1 MTCWDEKMPVFYDN
15 LLVVLFD
22 AIKASRSCMEEF
34 RHLLCFS
41 CVNYFWLKILV
52 MQFFSSTFRYKNTT
66 LSDDKEENIEVTKSK
81 ALGDN
86 EGIWGNFLKNLFQI
100 LFLKRLTISCQIYP
114 INHFDH
120 QHHFKTFKLMS
131 APYRELRV

>member
-1 MTCWDEKMPVFYDN
+1 MPVFYDN

-22 AIKASRSCMEEF
+22 AIKACSCLEEF

-66 LSDDKEENIEVTKSK
+66 LSEDKEENIEVT
-81 ALGDN
+81 
-86 EGIWGNFLKNLFQI
+86 
-100 LFLKRLTISCQIYP
+100 
-114 INHFDH
+114 INQKLLATMKGFEV
-120 QHHFKTFKLMS
+120 TF
-131 APYRELRV
+131 

>member
-66 LSDDKEENIEVTKSK
+66 LSEDKEENIDVTTVNQKLLATMK
-81 ALGDN
+81 GF
-86 EGIWGNFLKNLFQI
+86 EETFLKTYFR
-100 LFLKRLTISCQIYP
+100 FSFGK
-114 INHFDH
+114 D
-120 QHHFKTFKLMS
+120 
-131 APYRELRV
+131 

>member
-22 AIKASRSCMEEF
+22 AIKACSCMEEF

-66 LSDDKEENIEVTKSK
+66 LSEDKEENIDVTKSK

-86 EGIWGNFLKNLFQI
+86 EGIWGNFFKNLFQI

-131 APYRELRV
+131 VPYRELRV